1 MAASWV
7 CDPHGPKKSLHL
19 RISNKKYGEET
30 VKKTDTSD
38 ELRPSPERHTFTHLY
53 MRDLPAL
60 YTYICQLKIFLPPAS
75 SAMQGLVHRRIPET
89 PTTSASAGCFTL
101 TQWKLNEIL
110 ANFKENTANCP
121 WHSPWWNKQAL
132 GLMTYIIVIGLP
144 ITLKYFIFDI
154 ITVAYPQ
161 PINTRIRLD

>member
-1 MAASWV
+1 M
-7 CDPHGPKKSLHL
+7 
-19 RISNKKYGEET
+19 
-30 VKKTDTSD
+30 KKTDTSD
-38 ELRPSPERHTFTHLY
+38 ERHTFTHLY
-53 MRDLPAL
+53 TRDLPAH
-60 YTYICQLKIFLPPAS
+60 THTSVSWRSFCPLPPVLCK
-75 SAMQGLVHRRIPET
+75 GLSTEESQRRQP
-89 PTTSASAGCFTL
+89 PGASAGCFTL

-132 GLMTYIIVIGLP
+132 GLMTCIIVIGLP